1 MATNVLLPQW
11 GMNME
16 DGLLVKWLVKEG
28 DSVEA
33 GQPLVEIETAK
44 INSELESPVAGIVA
58 HITAQ
63 EGATV
68 DVGVIVAVIG
78 EPGESVPRPSQTTPE
93 RRSRVR
99 RAPGARGRAGAGQ
112 VTPVAR
118 RLATQNDVDL
128 DQVSGTG
135 PNGRVVEDD
144 VRRAIAAR
152 ETGAGARRVQ
162 VVPAARKLAK
172 ERGVDLAQV
181 RGTGPGGR
189 ILVADVERA
198 LQAGP
203 VAQTVGAVSEV
214 VALTGLRKTIA
225 DRMLQSVQSMAQ
237 VTLTTEADV
246 TESVRLMSELVSHW
260 RPSRIRPLAQD
271 LVVKATAAAL
281 ADHPRLNA
289 NLVGDEIRLLEE
301 INVGVAMAVPEGL
314 MVPVV
319 SKADKR
325 DLLTLAKEMRELTK
339 KAREG
344 RLSLD
349 DVTGASFTVTS
360 LAALEIDAFTPIIDP
375 PQVAILGVGRIVEKP
390 AVHDGQVAV
399 RSMMHLSLAFDHRA
413 LDGAPAGELLRAIK
427 GRLED
432 PAWMSRESEAAP
444 IPGV

>member
-172 ERGVDLAQV
+172 ERGVGLAQV

-319 SKADKR
+319 RKADKR

>member
-1 MATNVLLPQW
+1 MTRVILSIGLFASVLSPA
-11 GMNME
+11 
-16 DGLLVKWLVKEG
+16 
-28 DSVEA
+28 SVEA
-33 GQPLVEIETAK
+33 QVFGKGARTEFLTGFGFRTFVSVLEMTDPSADGQTG
-44 INSELESPVAGIVA
+44 SPVFRRRVAPLNIVYGARPGLSVIAVLPFVDATLTAPSSAAASEIGGDGGLGDAVFLAKWRFYKRDRGRGTFRLAVEGGVKAPTGASDLRDTAG
-58 HITAQ
+58 Q
-63 EGATV
+63 RL
-68 DVGVIVAVIG
+68 
-78 EPGESVPRPSQTTPE
+78 PRPLQ
-93 RRSRVR
+93 
-99 RAPGARGRAGAGQ
+99 RGSGSWDPTMDFSSTYVPS
-112 VTPVAR
+112 VT
-118 RLATQNDVDL
+118 
-128 DQVSGTG
+128 
-135 PNGRVVEDD
+135 
-144 VRRAIAAR
+144 
-152 ETGAGARRVQ
+152 
-162 VVPAARKLAK
+162 
-172 ERGVDLAQV
+172 
-181 RGTGPGGR
+181 GGR
-189 ILVADVERA
+189 WVF
-198 LQAGP
+198 AGDI
-203 VAQTVGAVSEV
+203 GY
-214 VALTGLRKTIA
+214 
-225 DRMLQSVQSMAQ
+225 
-237 VTLTTEADV
+237 TLTTEADV

-271 LVVKATAAAL
+271 LVVKATAASL

-325 DLLTLAKEMRELTK
+325 DLLTLAKEMRELAK

>member
-198 LQAGP
+198 MQAGP

-319 SKADKR
+319 RKADKR